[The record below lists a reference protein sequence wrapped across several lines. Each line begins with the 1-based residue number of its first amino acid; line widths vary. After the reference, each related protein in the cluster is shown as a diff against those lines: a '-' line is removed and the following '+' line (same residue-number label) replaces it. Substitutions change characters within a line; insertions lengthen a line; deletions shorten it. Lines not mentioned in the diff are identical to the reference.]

1 MLELD
6 DLRKRLGQTQAL
18 DGVSLRVE
26 PGEVLGLLGPNG
38 AGKSTLVSITSGLLE
53 PDGGAVRLSPAGTSA
68 GSPTQPQI
76 RRHIG
81 LAPQS
86 LAVYGELTGA
96 ENLEFFAGLSQVPRR
111 DIAARVDAALDFV
124 GLQAKRD
131 DRAKTYSGGMAR
143 RLNLAAALVHEP
155 ALLLLDEPTVG
166 VDPQS
171 RNHLLDRVEALRDQG
186 KAVLYT
192 THYME
197 EAQRICDRVAIID
210 HGKILALGTLD
221 ALLADYGGPPRLELQ
236 FGAGAELETEI
247 LETEDP
253 LTTLSEIAT
262 TRTPTSFRVVRP
274 SLEQVFLQLTGR
286 SLRDS

>member
-1 MLELD
+1 VLELA
-6 DLRKRLGQTQAL
+6 DLRKRRGHTQAL
-18 DGVSLRVE
+18 DGVSLRVAA
-26 PGEVLGLLGPNG
+26 GEIVGLLGPNG
-38 AGKSTLVSITSGLLE
+38 AGKSTLVSITAGLME
-53 PDGGAVRLSPAGTSA
+53 ADQ
-68 GSPTQPQI
+68 GSVALALADAAPGPPTRPQI

-86 LAVYGELTGA
+86 LAIYAELSGA
-96 ENLEFFAGLSQVPRR
+96 ENLAFFAGLCRVARA
-111 DIAARVDAALDFV
+111 DIPARVDAALAFV
-124 GLQAKRD
+124 GLDSRRD
-131 DRAKTYSGGMAR
+131 DRAGTYSGGMAR

-171 RNHLLDRVEALRDQG
+171 RNRLLENVEQLRARG

-197 EAQRICDRVAIID
+197 EAQRLCDRVAIID
-210 HGKILALGTLD
+210 HGKILAHGTID
-221 ALLADYGGPPRLELQ
+221 ALLAAHGGPPRLELE
-236 FGAGAELETEI
+236 FDGAVETI
-247 LETEDP
+247 ETDEP
-253 LTTLSEIAT
+253 LARLQAVAA

-286 SLRDS
+286 TLRDA

>member
-1 MLELD
+1 MLELH
-6 DLRKRLGQTQAL
+6 DLRKQRGATLAL

-26 PGEVLGLLGPNG
+26 AGEVLGLLGPNG
-38 AGKSTLVSITSGLLE
+38 AGKSTLVSITSGLLD
-53 PDGGAVRLSPAGTSA
+53 PDRGHVELRVNPTLSGAPSDPA
-68 GSPTQPQI
+68 I

-86 LAVYGELTGA
+86 LAIYDELSGA
-96 ENLEFFAGLSQVPRR
+96 ENLAFFAGLSGVERSQ
-111 DIAARVDAALDFV
+111 IHARVDAALEFV
-124 GLQAKRD
+124 GLAARRE

-171 RNHLLDRVEALRDQG
+171 RNHLLDKVEELARAG

-210 HGKILALGTLD
+210 HGKLLAVDRVD
-221 ALLADYGGPPRLELQ
+221 ALIAQHAGPPRLELE
-236 FGAGAELETEI
+236 FETGREWI
-247 LETEDP
+247 ETEDP
-253 LTTLSEIAT
+253 LTTVRELGD
-262 TRTPTSFRVVRP
+262 RRPLSFRVEQP
-274 SLEQVFLQLTGR
+274 TLEQVFLKLTGR
-286 SLRDS
+286 SLRDT